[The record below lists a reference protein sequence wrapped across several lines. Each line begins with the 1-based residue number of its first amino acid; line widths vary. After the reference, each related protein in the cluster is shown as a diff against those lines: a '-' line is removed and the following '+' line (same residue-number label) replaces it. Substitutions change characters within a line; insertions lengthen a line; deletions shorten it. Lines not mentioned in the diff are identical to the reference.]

1 MDKPAQRQ
9 AYLSLLINI
18 VLTLV
23 KAFFGFVAHS
33 EALIADAAHSASD
46 VAGSIAVLIGVQV
59 ARRPADEDHPYGHGK
74 AEVIAA
80 SLVAILLILAGL
92 EVVYSSV
99 RTFFLPLSAP
109 SAVALYVALAAALV
123 KEVLYR
129 VQMKLGKRDHS
140 PALIAGAKDHRADV
154 WSSLFAALGI
164 AVALFGEWLHH
175 PLLELA
181 DPIAG
186 LFVALVVVRMGYQ
199 LAAESY
205 KLLLDEVLDER
216 ATEGMIASARDVDG
230 VLRVDDLR
238 VRKSGP
244 YGIAEVRI
252 SVDPTISVLQGHAIG
267 HRVKDRLLER
277 HEELRDVLIHINPYN
292 ERPPH

>member
-9 AYLSLLINI
+9 AYVSLVVNI
-18 VLTLV
+18 ALTLV
-23 KAFFGFVAHS
+23 KSFFGFAAHS

-59 ARRPADEDHPYGHGK
+59 ARRPADNDHPYGHGK

-92 EVVYSSV
+92 EVVYTSV

-109 SAVALYVALAAALV
+109 SSVALYVALAAALV

-129 VQMKLGKRDHS
+129 VQMKLGQRDHS

-164 AVALFGEWLHH
+164 AVALLGEWLHH

-216 ATEGMIASARDVDG
+216 ATEGMISSARTVEG

-252 SVDPTISVLQGHAIG
+252 SVDPTITVLQGHAIG
-267 HRVKDRLLER
+267 HRVKDRLLEK